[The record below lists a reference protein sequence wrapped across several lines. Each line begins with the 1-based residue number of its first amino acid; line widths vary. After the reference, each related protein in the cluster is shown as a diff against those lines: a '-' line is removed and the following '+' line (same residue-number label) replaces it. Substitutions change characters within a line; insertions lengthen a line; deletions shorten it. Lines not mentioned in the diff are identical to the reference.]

1 MTSHETETVTA
12 AEQKLIDKASGAVAK
27 SNWTI
32 GQCAHEWCEKYG
44 AGRTDRDFAEL
55 IGSTQQTV
63 NFARRV
69 YARFYSRGSKI
80 RCSWR
85 EWKALLPEDEQQLD
99 ESINVLL
106 GDDGVPHDYEHLM
119 MLHRARTGQPEPT
132 AAANLTG
139 ADIPS
144 IEPPIATPSEEG
156 EEATASAGATQPER
170 QSTGKPGSEPVKE
183 EVQTPERGKG
193 SGASSADSR
202 PKTSTSTLSGDSITD
217 PPIVRS
223 DQIGV
228 DFPQI
233 GQAFAA
239 IVRLPM
245 TDDERR
251 RMVRLVETELLRKL
265 KKLLP
270 EDEKPK
276 AAKRFKPPTVDEVR
290 DYCEGRRNTVDPQS
304 FVDFYASK
312 GWKVGKNKMQDWKA
326 CVRTWEQRDKKAAA
340 ESEPARVRGTDWS
353 EYDG

>member
-1 MTSHETETVTA
+1 MSIHETETITA
-12 AEQKLIDKASGAVAK
+12 AEQRLIDKASGAVAN

-44 AGRTDRDFAEL
+44 TGRTDRDFAEL

-69 YARFYSRGSKI
+69 YARFYSRGSKLQ
-80 RCSWR
+80 CSWR
-85 EWKALLPEDEQQLD
+85 EWKSLLPEDEQQLD
-99 ESINVLL
+99 ESISVLL
-106 GDDGVPHDYEHLM
+106 SDDGVPHDYEHLM

-132 AAANLTG
+132 AAAGLTG
-139 ADIPS
+139 ADIPPS
-144 IEPPIATPSEEG
+144 ETPIATPR
-156 EEATASAGATQPER
+156 EEATESARATKPER
-170 QSTGKPGSEPVKE
+170 QSTAKVGPEPVEE

-193 SGASSADSR
+193 PAASSADSR

-217 PPIVRS
+217 PPIVRW

-245 TDDERR
+245 TDEERR
-251 RMVRLVETELLRKL
+251 KMVRLVETELLRKL
-265 KKLLP
+265 KQLLP

-276 AAKRFKPPTVDEVR
+276 AAKRFKPPTLEQVR
-290 DYCEGRRNTVDPQS
+290 EYCQERGNSVDPEAWM
-304 FVDFYASK
+304 DFYTSK
-312 GWKVGKNKMQDWKA
+312 GWMVGKNKMKDWKA
-326 CVRTWEQRDKKAAA
+326 AVRTWEKSDRLDK
-340 ESEPARVRGTDWS
+340 SDLARVRGTDWS
-353 EYDG
+353 EYDD